1 MKKGFTNPILKIAL
15 ISFLPVFLVYLP
27 FLFRL
32 EQILFLKSNPDGMLN
47 IYRNWD
53 GPNYLIVAKSLYDQE
68 KIRSLLFSPLPTT
81 YFTAHFPLFPL
92 LIKLFSI
99 TSPNLPMAGVIAT
112 LTTGF
117 LLNLLFFHFIK
128 RRTKHP
134 FLLTLIFTL
143 LPARLFTTR
152 SIIAPEPLMML
163 LILAGFMLYEKKK
176 YFYSSLSIAF
186 AVMTKFQVIILTAS
200 FALVELY
207 RFLFQKKQPR
217 LQSLLPGILSGIF
230 TLLLFFYYQTKT
242 GKFLIFFEAQKV
254 NKLQLSFPYSQ
265 FDFNQTWIGSIWL
278 EDIIFYF
285 LILFASAAYL
295 YQSKKILYS
304 FAVFIYAV
312 FLIFIPQRD
321 LTRFSASVMPFVFW
335 AAAPILEKK
344 YFRVAFIIILPAVYF
359 YTLNFILNNQAP
371 VTEWKYLWR

>member
-1 MKKGFTNPILKIAL
+1 MRKSTAKHILKIAL

-27 FLFRL
+27 FLLRL
-32 EQILFLKSNPDGMLN
+32 EQIYFLKLNPDGMLN

-53 GPNYLIVAKSLYDQE
+53 GPNYLVVAKSLYDQE
-68 KIRSLLFSPLPTT
+68 KIRDFLFSPLPTT

-92 LIKLFSI
+92 LIKVFGLI
-99 TSPNLPMAGVIAT
+99 SPNLPLAGVLTT

-117 LLNLLFFHFIK
+117 LLNLLFFSFIK
-128 RRTKHP
+128 TRTKHP
-134 FLLTLIFTL
+134 FWLTLIFTL
-143 LPARLFTTR
+143 LPARLFITR
-152 SIIAPEPLMML
+152 SIIAPEPLMMF
-163 LILAGFMLYEKKK
+163 LILAGFMFYERKRYLYA
-176 YFYSSLSIAF
+176 SLSIAL

-200 FALVELY
+200 FVLLEAY
-207 RFLFQKKQPR
+207 RFFVQKKMPR
-217 LQSLLPGILSGIF
+217 LKSLLPGLLSGF
-230 TLLLFFYYQTKT
+230 LTLLLFLYYQAKT

-254 NKLQLSFPYSQ
+254 NKLQLSLPYSQ
-265 FDFNQTWIGSIWL
+265 FDFSQTWIGSIWL
-278 EDIIFYF
+278 EDLIFYF

-295 YQSKKILYS
+295 YQKKILYS
-304 FAVFIYAV
+304 FAVFIYAT
-312 FLIFIPQRD
+312 FLLFIPQRD

-344 YFRVAFIIILPAVYF
+344 YFRIAFLIILPAVYF